1 MYRRYVKRII
11 DVILSLVGLILASW
25 LYLLIMIAI
34 EIDDPGPVFFSQ
46 KRVGIHKK
54 YFQLYKFRSMKMST
68 PHDMPTHLLENPE
81 QYITRVGKFLRK
93 TSLDEIPQLWN
104 ILRGDMSVIG
114 PRPALWNQED
124 LLAERDKYGAN
135 DVKPGL
141 SGWAQICG
149 RDELEIAD
157 KARLDGEYVQRMSFG
172 FDRRSINPFKDMKL
186 LKTYR
191 QMLDELQPDMVVTY
205 SIKPNIYMGTACKA
219 KGIPY
224 VANVQGLGTA
234 FEKPVLSS
242 VVSVMYR
249 SALRKAKTVFFE
261 NEENA
266 QFFLNKK
273 IIFHRQVRV
282 LPGAGINLDEY
293 PCVPMGDDGVCS
305 FLFVGRIMKEKGVDE
320 FFSAA
325 RTLKA
330 EFGEKV
336 AFDVVGFY
344 EDAYKEQVD
353 QLVADGI
360 VRFHGFQTDVHP
372 FYEAADCVVLPSYHE
387 GMSNVLLEGAAT
399 GRALITSDIPGCRE
413 AVEDGVSGYL
423 CPAQD
428 AEGLTRAMRDFA
440 QQSFDRQVQMG
451 QSGRALA
458 ERKFDKQ
465 LVVAKTL
472 DGLGLP
478 AAVRN

>member
-1 MYRRYVKRII
+1 MPKEKRSAGTEKTEIWENSKHI
-11 DVILSLVGLILASW
+11 RCPDTRSKCAFQPCGQTAHFDFWDAPKPCLIFAKSPW
-25 LYLLIMIAI
+25 IRGIAR
-34 EIDDPGPVFFSQ
+34 E
-46 KRVGIHKK
+46 
-54 YFQLYKFRSMKMST
+54 L
-68 PHDMPTHLLENPE
+68 
-81 QYITRVGKFLRK
+81 
-93 TSLDEIPQLWN
+93 
-104 ILRGDMSVIG
+104 
-114 PRPALWNQED
+114 
-124 LLAERDKYGAN
+124 N
-135 DVKPGL
+135 DIFAMTL
-141 SGWAQICG
+141 FC
-149 RDELEIAD
+149 D
-157 KARLDGEYVQRMSFG
+157 
-172 FDRRSINPFKDMKL
+172 KDMKL

>member
-1 MYRRYVKRII
+1 M
-11 DVILSLVGLILASW
+11 
-25 LYLLIMIAI
+25 
-34 EIDDPGPVFFSQ
+34 
-46 KRVGIHKK
+46 
-54 YFQLYKFRSMKMST
+54 
-68 PHDMPTHLLENPE
+68 
-81 QYITRVGKFLRK
+81 
-93 TSLDEIPQLWN
+93 
-104 ILRGDMSVIG
+104 
-114 PRPALWNQED
+114 
-124 LLAERDKYGAN
+124 
-135 DVKPGL
+135 
-141 SGWAQICG
+141 
-149 RDELEIAD
+149 
-157 KARLDGEYVQRMSFG
+157 
-172 FDRRSINPFKDMKL
+172 
-186 LKTYR
+186 
-191 QMLDELQPDMVVTY
+191 
-205 SIKPNIYMGTACKA
+205 
-219 KGIPY
+219 
-224 VANVQGLGTA
+224 QGLGTA
-234 FEKPVLSS
+234 FEKLVLSS

-273 IIFHRQVRV
+273 IISHRQVSV

-330 EFGEKV
+330 EFGEEV

-428 AEGLTRAMRDFA
+428 AEGLTQAMRDFA

-451 QSGRALA
+451 QSGRALV

-478 AAVRN
+478 AAVRS

>member
-1 MYRRYVKRII
+1 
-11 DVILSLVGLILASW
+11 
-25 LYLLIMIAI
+25 
-34 EIDDPGPVFFSQ
+34 
-46 KRVGIHKK
+46 
-54 YFQLYKFRSMKMST
+54 
-68 PHDMPTHLLENPE
+68 
-81 QYITRVGKFLRK
+81 
-93 TSLDEIPQLWN
+93 
-104 ILRGDMSVIG
+104 
-114 PRPALWNQED
+114 
-124 LLAERDKYGAN
+124 
-135 DVKPGL
+135 
-141 SGWAQICG
+141 
-149 RDELEIAD
+149 
-157 KARLDGEYVQRMSFG
+157 
-172 FDRRSINPFKDMKL
+172 
-186 LKTYR
+186 
-191 QMLDELQPDMVVTY
+191 
-205 SIKPNIYMGTACKA
+205 MGTACKA

-224 VANVQGLGTA
+224 IANVQGLGTA

-266 QFFLNKK
+266 QFFLNKR
-273 IIFHRQVRV
+273 IISHRQVRV

-293 PCVPMGDDGVCS
+293 PCVPMGDDGVCR

-325 RTLKA
+325 KALKA

-353 QLVADGI
+353 QLVADGV

-399 GRALITSDIPGCRE
+399 GRTLITSDIPGCCE

-428 AEGLTRAMRDFA
+428 VEGLTRAMRDFA
-440 QQSFDRQVQMG
+440 RQSFGRQVQMG
-451 QSGRALA
+451 QSGRALV
-458 ERKFDKQ
+458 ECRFDKR
-465 LVVAKTL
+465 LVVAQTME
-472 DGLGLP
+472 GLGLP
-478 AAVRN
+478 AAVRS